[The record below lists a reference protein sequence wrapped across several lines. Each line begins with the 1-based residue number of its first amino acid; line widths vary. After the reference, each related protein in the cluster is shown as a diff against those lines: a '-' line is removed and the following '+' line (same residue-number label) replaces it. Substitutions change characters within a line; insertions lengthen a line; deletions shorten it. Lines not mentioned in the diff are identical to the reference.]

1 MKKSLL
7 SLALISSTLLA
18 VEAATGQI
26 DFGRSDA
33 TTDGVLNMNY
43 DSASAALGSMPGS
56 VSLAWSTAEWPVGD
70 NGHTTTKTVEEEADW
85 KNPFN
90 GSMPFS
96 LGDTFRD
103 GLLTQT
109 ADGSGSFTV
118 TFSGLAAGEYS
129 LSIFG
134 GFTGKDAFAGQTW
147 TIGNAD
153 ASNAV
158 WTSFGTDASGN
169 WAEISSVTGDNSGVL
184 TPANAST
191 SSATA
196 NKGLYAT
203 VENVVVGE
211 DGTLTLTIQGD
222 GSKGYGLTALNYLSL
237 TQVPEPATAAL
248 SLLGAA
254 ALFLRRR
261 RD

>member
-1 MKKSLL
+1 MKKSLF
-7 SLALISSTLLA
+7 SLALIASSLLA
-18 VEAATGQI
+18 VQAATVQI

-33 TTDGVLNMNY
+33 TTEGALNMNY
-43 DSASAALGSMPGS
+43 DNASASLGSMPGS
-56 VSLAWSTAEWPVGD
+56 VSLAWSTAGGYVSE
-70 NGHTTTKTVEEEADW
+70 NGYTTTKTAEEEADW

-109 ADGSGSFTV
+109 ADGSGYFTV
-118 TFSGLAAGEYS
+118 TFSGLAAGEYA

-134 GFTGKDAFAGQTW
+134 GFTGKDVFAGQTW

-153 ASNAV
+153 ASN
-158 WTSFGTDASGN
+158 ASGN

-184 TPANAST
+184 TPGNAGT

-196 NKGLYAT
+196 NKGLYSS
-203 VENVVVGE
+203 VENIVVGE
-211 DGTLTLTIQGD
+211 DGTLTLTIQGN
-222 GSKGYGLTALNYLSL
+222 GSSSYGRTALNYLAL

-261 RD
+261 RA

>member
-1 MKKSLL
+1 MAIPPPRQLRKKPIGKIL
-7 SLALISSTLLA
+7 
-18 VEAATGQI
+18 
-26 DFGRSDA
+26 
-33 TTDGVLNMNY
+33 
-43 DSASAALGSMPGS
+43 
-56 VSLAWSTAEWPVGD
+56 STAACLSAW
-70 NGHTTTKTVEEEADW
+70 
-85 KNPFN
+85 
-90 GSMPFS
+90 
-96 LGDTFRD
+96 GDTFRD

-118 TFSGLAAGEYS
+118 TFSGLAAGEYA

-134 GFTGKDAFAGQTW
+134 GFTGKDVFAGQTW

-158 WTSFGTDASGN
+158 WTSFGTDANGD

>member
-1 MKKSLL
+1 
-7 SLALISSTLLA
+7 
-18 VEAATGQI
+18 
-26 DFGRSDA
+26 
-33 TTDGVLNMNY
+33 
-43 DSASAALGSMPGS
+43 
-56 VSLAWSTAEWPVGD
+56 
-70 NGHTTTKTVEEEADW
+70 
-85 KNPFN
+85 
-90 GSMPFS
+90 MPFS

-118 TFSGLAAGEYS
+118 TFSGLAAGEYA

-134 GFTGKDAFAGQTW
+134 GFTGKDVFAGQTW

-153 ASNAV
+153 VSNAV

-211 DGTLTLTIQGD
+211 DGTFTLTIQGD

>member
-1 MKKSLL
+1 MKKSLF
-7 SLALISSTLLA
+7 SLALIASSLLA
-18 VEAATGQI
+18 VQAATVQI

-33 TTDGVLNMNY
+33 TTEGALNMNY
-43 DSASAALGSMPGS
+43 DNASASL
-56 VSLAWSTAEWPVGD
+56 
-70 NGHTTTKTVEEEADW
+70 
-85 KNPFN
+85 

-109 ADGSGSFTV
+109 ADGSGYFTV
-118 TFSGLAAGEYS
+118 TFSGLAAGEYA

-134 GFTGKDAFAGQTW
+134 GFTGKDVFAGQTW

-184 TPANAST
+184 TPGNAGT

-196 NKGLYAT
+196 NKGLYSS
-203 VENVVVGE
+203 VENIVVGE
-211 DGTLTLTIQGD
+211 DGTLTLTIQGN
-222 GSKGYGLTALNYLSL
+222 GSSSYGRTALNYLAL

-261 RD
+261 RA

>member
-1 MKKSLL
+1 MKKSLF
-7 SLALISSTLLA
+7 SLALIASSLLA
-18 VEAATGQI
+18 VQAATVQI

-33 TTDGVLNMNY
+33 TTEGALNMNY
-43 DSASAALGSMPGS
+43 DNASASLGSMPGS
-56 VSLAWSTAEWPVGD
+56 VSLAWSTAGGYVSE
-70 NGHTTTKTVEEEADW
+70 NGYTTTKTAEEEADW

-109 ADGSGSFTV
+109 ADGSGYFTV
-118 TFSGLAAGEYS
+118 TFSGLAAGEYA

-134 GFTGKDAFAGQTW
+134 GFTGKDVFAGQTW
-147 TIGNAD
+147 T
-153 ASNAV
+153 
-158 WTSFGTDASGN
+158 
-169 WAEISSVTGDNSGVL
+169 EISSVTGDNSGVL
-184 TPANAST
+184 TPGNAGT

-196 NKGLYAT
+196 NKGLYSS
-203 VENVVVGE
+203 VENIVVGE
-211 DGTLTLTIQGD
+211 DGTLTLTIQGN
-222 GSKGYGLTALNYLSL
+222 GSSSYGRTALNYLAL

-261 RD
+261 RA

>member
-1 MKKSLL
+1 M
-7 SLALISSTLLA
+7 LA
-18 VEAATGQI
+18 VQAATVQI

-33 TTDGVLNMNY
+33 TTEGALNMNY
-43 DSASAALGSMPGS
+43 DNAYAFLDSMPGS
-56 VSLAWSTAEWPVGD
+56 VFLTWSTAGGYVSE
-70 NGHTTTKTVEEEADW
+70 NGHTTTKTAEEEADW

-109 ADGSGSFTV
+109 ADGSGYFTV
-118 TFSGLAAGEYS
+118 RFIGLTAGEYS

-134 GFTGKDAFAGQTW
+134 GFTGKDVFAGQIW
-147 TIGNAD
+147 RVENAD

-169 WAEISSVTGDNSGVL
+169 WTEISSATGNDSGIL
-184 TPANAST
+184 TPGNAGT

-196 NKGLYAT
+196 NKGLYST
-203 VENVVVGE
+203 VKNIVVGE
-211 DGTLTLTIQGD
+211 DGELVLSIGGNST
-222 GSKGYGLTALNYLSL
+222 SSYGRTALNYLAL

-261 RD
+261 RA

>member
-1 MKKSLL
+1 
-7 SLALISSTLLA
+7 
-18 VEAATGQI
+18 
-26 DFGRSDA
+26 
-33 TTDGVLNMNY
+33 
-43 DSASAALGSMPGS
+43 
-56 VSLAWSTAEWPVGD
+56 
-70 NGHTTTKTVEEEADW
+70 
-85 KNPFN
+85 
-90 GSMPFS
+90 MPFS

-109 ADGSGSFTV
+109 ADGDGSFTV

-158 WTSFGTDASGN
+158 WTSFGTDANGD

-254 ALFLRRR
+254 ALFPRRR